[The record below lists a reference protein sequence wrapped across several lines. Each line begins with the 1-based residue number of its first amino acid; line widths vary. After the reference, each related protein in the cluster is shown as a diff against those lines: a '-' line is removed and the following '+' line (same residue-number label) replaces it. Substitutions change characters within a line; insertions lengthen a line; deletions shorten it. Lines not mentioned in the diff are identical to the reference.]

1 MNLENFMKEALKN
14 EPAKIEAS
22 VDEQGRSTIKFEG
35 RLIELL
41 PLSISIAEEIINK
54 SPMYTVD
61 DYCKL
66 LQQIAANKKRKD
78 ISKEQRDVENE
89 IMKKIFES
97 VFK

>member
-1 MNLENFMKEALKN
+1 MNLENFMKEVLTN
-14 EPAKIEAS
+14 QPAKIEAS
-22 VDEQGRSTIKFEG
+22 TDEQGRNTIKLEG
-35 RLIELL
+35 RLIELI
-41 PLSISIAEEIINK
+41 PMSISIAEEIINK
-54 SPMYTVD
+54 SPMFTVD

-66 LQQIAANKKRKD
+66 LQQFAANKKRKD